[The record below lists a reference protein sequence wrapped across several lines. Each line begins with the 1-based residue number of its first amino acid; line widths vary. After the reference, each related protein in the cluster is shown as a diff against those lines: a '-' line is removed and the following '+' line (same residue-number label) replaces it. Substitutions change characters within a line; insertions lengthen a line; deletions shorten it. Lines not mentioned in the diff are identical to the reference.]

1 MPKVSVVMGVY
12 NCKDEEALF
21 KSVKSIIEQKY
32 CDWEFIIINDGS
44 NDDTSKLLDKVKKLD
59 DRIVV
64 VSYTPNKGLAFA
76 LNYGISLAKGEYIA
90 RMDDDDISREDRLEK
105 QIRYLEEH
113 PEIDFIGSI
122 ANVFNKEGIWGSLKM
137 PQFPTKNDFL
147 WNIPFIHPSMVFR
160 KKLFES
166 CQYNTDK
173 INLRCED
180 YTLVMELYSLGFR
193 GYNFQE
199 PLINYF
205 VDNGSKKY
213 RPMKD
218 RITETIVRYRGYKK
232 NGILLKGIPFILKP
246 VILGLVPQIIF
257 KRIKE
262 IQYSRSK

>member
-160 KKLFES
+160 KGS
-166 CQYNTDK
+166 VT
-173 INLRCED
+173 
-180 YTLVMELYSLGFR
+180 T
-193 GYNFQE
+193 
-199 PLINYF
+199 
-205 VDNGSKKY
+205 NG
-213 RPMKD
+213 
-218 RITETIVRYRGYKK
+218 
-232 NGILLKGIPFILKP
+232 
-246 VILGLVPQIIF
+246 
-257 KRIKE
+257 
-262 IQYSRSK
+262 